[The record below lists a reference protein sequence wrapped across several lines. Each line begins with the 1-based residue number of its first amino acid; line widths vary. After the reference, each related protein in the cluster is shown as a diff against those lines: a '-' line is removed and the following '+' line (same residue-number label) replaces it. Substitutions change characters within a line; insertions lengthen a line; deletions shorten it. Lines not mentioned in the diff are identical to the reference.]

1 MHLVSYWSLTDIRCL
16 YVNIVIIHVRAF
28 SQFHNTKHNFFDSS
42 YFPVL
47 TILFVWNWPPD
58 HDSFW
63 GVRCMAH
70 NLFQQVCWGRCSHTR
85 SSHIRHRTTR
95 QRCGKFF
102 FKDICNIFF
111 ALILLWIIIDSLF
124 YCVNVCL
131 ISKTKKHH
139 RNAVNFNKCC
149 EANLQLN
156 SLLKC
161 LFH

>member
-1 MHLVSYWSLTDIRCL
+1 MYVHL
-16 YVNIVIIHVRAF
+16 
-28 SQFHNTKHNFFDSS
+28 HNFITPNITFLILATFQCLQFYLYGTGPLTMTVSGGSGVWPTTYFSKSAEEGVVIQEAVTLDIAPQDSTVVS
-42 YFPVL
+42 
-47 TILFVWNWPPD
+47 
-58 HDSFW
+58 
-63 GVRCMAH
+63 
-70 NLFQQVCWGRCSHTR
+70 
-85 SSHIRHRTTR
+85 
-95 QRCGKFF
+95 FF

-111 ALILLWIIIDSLF
+111 ALILLSIIIDSLF
-124 YCVNVCL
+124 YFINVCL